1 MSLIGPLWIGDMKD
15 QQFVESVASW
25 IAERPDTE
33 QESLRIIRVIRE
45 EEETFSYFDLHQIS
59 RKLGLPAPR
68 TSEVIERLREM
79 GFRAS
84 ATHITG
90 TGVRTDAPGSTLR
103 TLVRD
108 LVRGSS

>member
-1 MSLIGPLWIGDMKD
+1 MPLIGPLWIGDMKD
-15 QQFVESVASW
+15 QRFVESVLSW
-25 IAERPDTE
+25 MAERPDMV
-33 QESLRIIRVIRE
+33 QESLRIIRVIRD
-45 EEETFSYFDLHQIS
+45 EEETFSYFDLHQVS

-68 TSEVIERLREM
+68 TAEVIERLREM

-90 TGVRTDAPGSTLR
+90 IGVRTDAPEPTLR
-103 TLVRD
+103 TLVKD